1 MRRAALRSLPLLLL
15 PLTAFAHEG
24 EPLEPHDLWMAWSFD
39 PGVVIPLALAA
50 VLYLR
55 GARASRGITS
65 RQQACFWAGWTV
77 LALALVSPLHPL
89 GEVLFSAHMAQ
100 HEILMLVAAP
110 LLVLSKPLVAFLW
123 GMPFG
128 WRREVGAWSK
138 ARPVQKGWSALTDP
152 MTAWW
157 LHAVAIWGW
166 HAPPL
171 FQATINNEWIHSAQ
185 HISFLGSA
193 LLFWWALFYA
203 QGEKNYGAGVFYIFT
218 TAVHTGILGALLT
231 FAPRLW
237 YPAYAA
243 TAPAWGLTP
252 LEDQQIGGLIMW
264 VPAGLIYI
272 VAGLALFAAWMRYS
286 ERRSAAMLG
295 CVALLACVV
304 SSSCSQGQA
313 QMAASVTGGD
323 VNRGKTAISKY
334 GCGSCHTI
342 SGIANAHGL
351 VGPPL
356 TGIAARM
363 YVAGVLQNTPDNI
376 VTWIK
381 NPKAVDEKTVMPVLG
396 VTDQD
401 ATDIAAYLY
410 SIK

>member
-1 MRRAALRSLPLLLL
+1 MDRVELRTRRRHPAGARGISVPARRARLPRHQ
-15 PLTAFAHEG
+15 P
-24 EPLEPHDLWMAWSFD
+24 
-39 PGVVIPLALAA
+39 
-50 VLYLR
+50 
-55 GARASRGITS
+55 
-65 RQQACFWAGWTV
+65 RQQACFWAGWTI

-110 LLVLSKPLVAFLW
+110 LLVLSRPLVAFLW

-128 WRREVGAWSK
+128 WRRGVGAWSK
-138 ARPVQKGWSALTDP
+138 ARPVQRIWSALTDP
-152 MTAWW
+152 MTAWCI
-157 LHAVAIWGW
+157 HAIALWAW

-171 FQATINNEWIHSAQ
+171 FQATIGNDWIHGAQ
-185 HISFLGSA
+185 HASFLGSA

-218 TAVHTGILGALLT
+218 TAIHTGILGALLT

-264 VPAGLIYI
+264 VPAGLVYI
-272 VAGLALFAAWMRYS
+272 AAGLAMFAAWMRHS

-295 CVALLACVV
+295 CIALLACVL
-304 SSSCSQGQA
+304 SSFLQPGPGADGVVGHGRRREPRHGRDLQVRLRLVPHHLP
-313 QMAASVTGGD
+313 ASRT
-323 VNRGKTAISKY
+323 RTA
-334 GCGSCHTI
+334 
-342 SGIANAHGL
+342 L

-363 YVAGVLQNTPDNI
+363 YVAGVLQNTP
-376 VTWIK
+376 
-381 NPKAVDEKTVMPVLG
+381 G
-396 VTDQD
+396 
-401 ATDIAAYLY
+401 
-410 SIK
+410 

>member
-1 MRRAALRSLPLLLL
+1 MKVRDALLFCAAAQLCFCH
-15 PLTAFAHEG
+15 TG
-24 EPLEPHDLWMAWSFD
+24 EPITPHDLASAWQWD
-39 PGVVIPLALAA
+39 PQISIPLAVTAA
-50 VLYLR
+50 LYAC
-55 GARASRGITS
+55 GARPSRGDSIF
-65 RQQACFWAGWTV
+65 RMACFWVGWLTLV
-77 LALALVSPLHPL
+77 LALVSPLHPL
-89 GEVLFSAHMAQ
+89 GEALFSAHMAQ
-100 HEILMLVAAP
+100 HEILMLIAAP
-110 LLVLSKPLVAFLW
+110 LLVLSRPLVAFLW
-123 GMPFG
+123 GMSFG

-138 ARPVQKGWSALTDP
+138 ANVVQKGWSGLTDP

-157 LHAVAIWGW
+157 LHAIALWAW

-171 FQATINNEWIHSAQ
+171 FQATIGNAWIHGAQ
-185 HISFLGSA
+185 HSSFLGTA

-218 TAVHTGILGALLT
+218 TAIHTGILGALLT

-272 VAGLALFAAWMRYS
+272 AAGLAMFAAWMRHS

-295 CVALLACVV
+295 CVALLACII
-304 SSSCSQGQA
+304 SSSCSNGQA
-313 QMAASVTGGD
+313 QMASSVTGGD
-323 VNRGKTAISKY
+323 VNRGKAAISKY
-334 GCGSCHTI
+334 GCPSCHTI
-342 SGIANAHGL
+342 AGIANAHGL

-356 TGIAARM
+356 TGIASRM
-363 YVAGVLQNTPDNI
+363 YVGGVLQNTPDNI
-376 VTWIK
+376 VHWIQ

-396 VTDQD
+396 VTYQD